1 VAIAAAV
8 LVTIAPAS
16 LAQVYPSKP
25 LRVIAGMA
33 PGGGAD
39 ANARRLAQSLTKIL
53 KQNAIV
59 ENIAGAAGNLAAQT
73 VAGAGGDGYTLL
85 FASHP
90 ILAINPLLYERLL
103 FNPDQLAPVAL
114 VSQTPH
120 ILLVTATIPATSVAE
135 LVRYAKA
142 DPGALNFGSGG
153 TGTSIHL
160 AGELLQSMTGIVLSH
175 VPYRGAAPAVV
186 ALIGN
191 EIQLL
196 FDSSTTAI
204 GHIRSGRVRALAI
217 ASRSRLAALPDLP
230 TFNESGLA
238 EFEAGVGHGVLVN
251 IATPANRVELL
262 NRAINTAVADP
273 EYRKQMTEL
282 RVVVLGGTPQ
292 QFRDYLAA
300 ERKNWSEL
308 IQKRGIK
315 VD

>member
-1 VAIAAAV
+1 
-8 LVTIAPAS
+8 
-16 LAQVYPSKP
+16 
-25 LRVIAGMA
+25 
-33 PGGGAD
+33 
-39 ANARRLAQSLTKIL
+39 
-53 KQNAIV
+53 
-59 ENIAGAAGNLAAQT
+59 
-73 VAGAGGDGYTLL
+73 
-85 FASHP
+85 
-90 ILAINPLLYERLL
+90 
-103 FNPDQLAPVAL
+103 
-114 VSQTPH
+114 
-120 ILLVTATIPATSVAE
+120 
-135 LVRYAKA
+135 
-142 DPGALNFGSGG
+142 
-153 TGTSIHL
+153 
-160 AGELLQSMTGIVLSH
+160 MTGIVLSH

-217 ASRSRLAALPDLP
+217 ASRSRLAVLPDLP
-230 TFNESGLA
+230 TFNESGVA

-251 IATPANRVELL
+251 TATPADRVELL

-273 EYRKQMTEL
+273 EYRKQMTDL
-282 RVVVLGGTPQ
+282 GVVVLGGTPQ